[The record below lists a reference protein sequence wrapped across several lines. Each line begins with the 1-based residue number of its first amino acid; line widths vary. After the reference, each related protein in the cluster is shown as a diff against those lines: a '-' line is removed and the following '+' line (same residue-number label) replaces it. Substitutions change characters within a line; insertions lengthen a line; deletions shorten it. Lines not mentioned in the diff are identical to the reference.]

1 MLHKNDKNK
10 NDQMQIFSMEQLVP
24 KEHIL
29 RKIDECIDFEFI
41 YDLVSDKYSLDNGRP
56 SIDPI
61 VLFKLTFLQYL
72 FNIKS
77 MRQTIKEVEVNVAYR
92 WFLGLDFYDDTP
104 HFTTFSQNYRRRFK
118 NTNIFNQIFA
128 KILEQAVNQ
137 GFVDSQMIFVDST
150 HVKAHAN
157 RHKVKKVVV
166 KRQAKS
172 YQEELDREINEDR
185 REHGKKDLKPPK
197 NPPEEETEI
206 TKSTTDPESGLFH
219 KGEHKE
225 VFAYEVQTGCDK
237 NGWVLG
243 YKSFPGNLHDS
254 TTFIPFYEEVLK
266 QLQPK
271 KIVMDAGY
279 KTPAIAKQLIDDS
292 IQPVLPYTRPTG
304 KPKLENPYYKRE
316 FIYDEYYDSYICP
329 ENQELK
335 YSTTNRDG
343 YREYKSNPKKCIEC
357 PNLKRCTGSKIHQ
370 KTITR
375 HVWQNYIEECE
386 EYRYTSQG
394 KIEYEKRKETIERT
408 FGTAKEYHGFR
419 YTNMRGLQKM
429 DMKAALT
436 FTCMNMKKLAI
447 LMSKLGLKKPTPPDL
462 YQKIHNKFLYFIKN
476 IKPLKNFRGLSSVCL
491 LYKRFKNFY
500 KL

>member
-157 RHKVKKVVV
+157 RHKVKK
-166 KRQAKS
+166 
-172 YQEELDREINEDR
+172 
-185 REHGKKDLKPPK
+185 
-197 NPPEEETEI
+197 
-206 TKSTTDPESGLFH
+206 
-219 KGEHKE
+219 
-225 VFAYEVQTGCDK
+225 
-237 NGWVLG
+237 
-243 YKSFPGNLHDS
+243 
-254 TTFIPFYEEVLK
+254 
-266 QLQPK
+266 
-271 KIVMDAGY
+271 
-279 KTPAIAKQLIDDS
+279 
-292 IQPVLPYTRPTG
+292 
-304 KPKLENPYYKRE
+304 
-316 FIYDEYYDSYICP
+316 
-329 ENQELK
+329 
-335 YSTTNRDG
+335 
-343 YREYKSNPKKCIEC
+343 
-357 PNLKRCTGSKIHQ
+357 
-370 KTITR
+370 
-375 HVWQNYIEECE
+375 
-386 EYRYTSQG
+386 
-394 KIEYEKRKETIERT
+394 
-408 FGTAKEYHGFR
+408 
-419 YTNMRGLQKM
+419 
-429 DMKAALT
+429 
-436 FTCMNMKKLAI
+436 
-447 LMSKLGLKKPTPPDL
+447 
-462 YQKIHNKFLYFIKN
+462 
-476 IKPLKNFRGLSSVCL
+476 
-491 LYKRFKNFY
+491 
-500 KL
+500 